1 MPAASSCSATLS
13 LLGALPIAFRPET
26 LFVTGTDS
34 TFTGRA
40 LTGYDVMNSER
51 DEITRSFDAATDDI
65 GLPSDLA
72 DTLVRVA
79 EDGPVTVFDEELC
92 RGATPI
98 SELGDTRHNCT
109 VENRRLDEE

>member
-51 DEITRSFDAATDDI
+51 DEITRSFAAASDDV
-65 GLPSDLA
+65 GLPS
-72 DTLVRVA
+72 
-79 EDGPVTVFDEELC
+79 EDRKSTRLNSSHRQTSYAVFCLKKKTQPHQC
-92 RGATPI
+92 KLSR
-98 SELGDTRHNCT
+98 
-109 VENRRLDEE
+109 